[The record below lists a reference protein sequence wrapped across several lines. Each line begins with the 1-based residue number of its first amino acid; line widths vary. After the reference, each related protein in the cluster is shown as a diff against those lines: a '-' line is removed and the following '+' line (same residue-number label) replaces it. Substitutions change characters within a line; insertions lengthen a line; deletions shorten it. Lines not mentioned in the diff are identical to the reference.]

1 MEKKYDLEDRLI
13 DFGVLIIKIAEQIG
27 NTISGKHLGENLIRS
42 GTSPAFNY
50 GEAQGAESRR
60 DFIHKMKIC
69 LKELQ
74 ETRVGL
80 KFLMKL
86 PFEYVKSL
94 LDRALPENE
103 ELISI
108 FVKSIETAQ
117 TNLKSDKKTDKG

>member
-1 MEKKYDLEDRLI
+1 MKNKKYDLEDRLI

-27 NTISGKHLGENLIRS
+27 NTIPGKHLGGNLIRS

-69 LKELQ
+69 LKELR

-80 KFLMKL
+80 KFLNKL
-86 PFEYVKSL
+86 PFEHVRSL
-94 LDRALPENE
+94 LDEALPENE

-117 TNLKSDKKTDKG
+117 TNLKSDEKNR